1 MTRPFVWTLIGCL
14 AAATVVGAT
23 YAYPEWPLEAGF
35 DFWNAP
41 QYESEIEQCRRLN
54 EELDRIRIATQNR
67 LEMKQ
72 AIARLVFDKRLTL
85 DQGARHVRDLGD
97 CGPIFLAML
106 RRIYP
111 GVSDDELYCRNL
123 IDTVKS
129 LPLPEGERTRA
140 VDWLNNELKALRQNG
155 RGQVILAD

>member
-14 AAATVVGAT
+14 VAVSIVGAT

-41 QYESEIEQCRRLN
+41 RYENEIEQCRRIN
-54 EELDRIRIATQNR
+54 AELDLLRTAARNR
-67 LEMKQ
+67 MEVKQ
-72 AIARLVFDKRLTL
+72 AIANLVLTRRLTL
-85 DQGARHVRDLGD
+85 AEGAAQFRDLAD
-97 CGPIFLAML
+97 CGPVFLTVL

-111 GVSDDELYCRNL
+111 GLNDHELYCRNV

-129 LPLPEGERTRA
+129 LPVPDADWKPA
-140 VDWLNNELKALRQNG
+140 VARLNEELKALKRQG
-155 RGQVILAD
+155 AGEVRLPD